1 MANVMTMK
9 KLQNKTSRNG
19 FDLSRKNIYTAKL
32 GELLPVACIECIP
45 GDSFNIK
52 TQHFTRTRPVNT
64 AAYTRIREYYDWF
77 FVPTNLLWNKF
88 NTFVTQ
94 MGKNNQQAESINAA
108 SSTGDHHPF
117 LSRQEI
123 LNYLYNQ
130 HTQGGSGTRLNLFGY
145 QRLNCSCKLLEYLDY
160 GHWFDALGNPINPE
174 TFEDDV
180 ALNPFP
186 ILAYQKI
193 YSDYFRNSQW
203 EDAYAPAFNINYMSG
218 GTRPEMKIPL
228 NSMSIYS
235 APYNMFDLHYCNW
248 HKDYFMGLLP
258 NSQYGDAASVNISS
272 LISNFT
278 GTAQNGE
285 LYISNR
291 AESPAGNVSVDG
303 SKYLVSPAGGSWALS
318 SDAIR
323 TISDSIGLSSGSLI
337 GAFSILALRNAEA
350 MQKWA
355 EITQSQQQDYQSQ
368 VDAHFGVKVSDAYS
382 ERCTWIGGDDSTINI
397 DEVVNNNIT
406 AANDAAIAGKG
417 TGAGEGFSKF
427 ETKVHGYLMCIY
439 HAVPLLEYSLSGIPK
454 QNLKTTVT
462 DYAIPEFDKTG
473 MVSVPLQ
480 ELYSKV
486 SDEDTYDD
494 NLPDLLGYA
503 PRYYDYKTSFDRI
516 HGGFNFA
523 NAFGAWVAPVSSEYL
538 VRQMLNSGG
547 NQGSINY
554 GFFKVNPA
562 FLNPIFDMDADD
574 TLSSDQFLINS
585 YFDIKAVRNL
595 DRDGLPY

>member
-9 KLQNKTSRNG
+9 KLRNKTSRNG

-32 GELLPVACIECIP
+32 GEILPVACIECIP
-45 GDSFNIK
+45 GDTFNIK

-94 MGKNNQQAESINAA
+94 MGNNNQQAESINAA
-108 SSTGDHHPF
+108 VSTGDHHPYI
-117 LSRQEI
+117 SRQDLI
-123 LNYLYNQ
+123 NFLYNQ
-130 HTQGGSGTRLNLFGY
+130 HTQGGSGARLNLFGY
-145 QRLNCSCKLLEYLDY
+145 QRLECSCKLLEYLDY
-160 GHWFDALGNPINPE
+160 GHWFNSLGNPINPE
-174 TFEDDV
+174 TYEDDV

-186 ILAYQKI
+186 LLAYQKI

-203 EDAYAPAFNINYMSG
+203 EDAYAPAFNINYMTG
-218 GTRPEMKIPL
+218 ATRTEMKLPI
-228 NSMSIYS
+228 NSLSIYS
-235 APYNMFDLHYCNW
+235 PYNMFDLHYCNW

-272 LISNFT
+272 LISNLDNTFQT
-278 GTAQNGE
+278 TITSKEGVNAST
-285 LYISNR
+285 
-291 AESPAGNVSVDG
+291 NVSVNQLGQLRPDG
-303 SKYLVSPAGGSWALS
+303 AS
-318 SDAIR
+318 SVNWLLKSNNVANAIG
-323 TISDSIGLSSGSLI
+323 ISNGSLI

-417 TGAGEGFSKF
+417 IGAGEGSCKF

-480 ELYSKV
+480 ELYSKL
-486 SDEDTYDD
+486 SNTEAYDN
-494 NLPDLLGYA
+494 NLPNLLGYA
-503 PRYYDYKTSFDRI
+503 PRYYDYKISFDRV
-516 HGGFNFA
+516 HGGFNFS

-538 VRQMLNSGG
+538 VRQMLNAGG

-562 FLNPIFDMDADD
+562 FLNPIFDADVD
-574 TLSSDQFLINS
+574 NTLSTDQFLINS

>member
-9 KLQNKTSRNG
+9 KLKNKTSRNG

-45 GDSFNIK
+45 GDTFNIK

-88 NTFVTQ
+88 NTFFTQ
-94 MGKNNQQAESINAA
+94 MRKNIQSAESINA
-108 SSTGDHHPF
+108 SSATGDHHPF
-117 LSRQEI
+117 FSRQEI

-130 HTQGGSGTRLNLFGY
+130 HTQGGSGTKLNLFGY
-145 QRLNCSCKLLEYLDY
+145 ERLSCSCKLLEYLDY
-160 GHWFDALGNPINPE
+160 GSWFNSFGNPINPE
-174 TFEDDV
+174 TYEEDV

-186 ILAYQKI
+186 LLAYQKI

-218 GTRPEMKIPL
+218 GTRTEMKIPL
-228 NSMSIYS
+228 NSMSIYG

-248 HKDYFMGLLP
+248 HKDYFMGLQP

-272 LISNFT
+272 LLTQSSNLFSLT
-278 GTAQNGE
+278 SSQVSTDVLTSSQGKLVANGDGGWS
-285 LYISNR
+285 ITQGSNT
-291 AESPAGNVSVDG
+291 SLLNSLGIN
-303 SKYLVSPAGGSWALS
+303 
-318 SDAIR
+318 
-323 TISDSIGLSSGSLI
+323 SGSII

-417 TGAGEGFSKF
+417 VGAGEGFSKF

-480 ELYSKV
+480 ELYSKL
-486 SDEDTYDD
+486 SIDEANDN

-503 PRYYDYKTSFDRI
+503 PRYYDYKTSYDRV
-516 HGGFNFA
+516 HGGFNFS

-538 VRQMLNSGG
+538 VRQMLNAGG

-562 FLNPIFDMDADD
+562 FLNPIFDADVD
-574 TLSSDQFLINS
+574 NTLSTDQFLINS
-585 YFDIKAVRNL
+585 YFDIKVVRNL